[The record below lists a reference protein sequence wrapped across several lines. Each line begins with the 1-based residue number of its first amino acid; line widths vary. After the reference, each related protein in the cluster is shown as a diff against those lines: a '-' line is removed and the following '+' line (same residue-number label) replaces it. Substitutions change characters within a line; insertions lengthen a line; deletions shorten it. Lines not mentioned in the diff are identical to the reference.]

1 MKRPEGFDASPPAPE
16 SPPDRARGEKR
27 AAVTRLRATRERAAA
42 APVEK
47 GRTVPAAAPR
57 ASSAATDDVTT
68 APVAV
73 VRRPAER
80 RPRVSPEKQAVA
92 ELRRAERAR
101 RRAEKQ
107 ELRRFTRRQRHRRA
121 MWWSLTGVVAVL
133 TALILIA
140 VFSPLLALREVRV
153 EGTQRIDPALVV
165 DALDG
170 QLGTPLALLDEG
182 LVRDELDAFTLIR
195 SYTTELAPPGTLI
208 VRITERTPVGTIIRG
223 ATFDLVDAA
232 GVVIESSPE
241 RVAGMPV
248 IQVPGDD
255 VESRAYASI
264 TEVLF
269 ALPADIRAQVDTIAA
284 STRDNVTLQL
294 AGSNQRVEWG
304 SAQRSDHKARVLA
317 ALVAIHGGDGS
328 GLYDVSAPGSAV
340 FRRD

>member
-1 MKRPEGFDASPPAPE
+1 MS
-16 SPPDRARGEKR
+16 
-27 AAVTRLRATRERAAA
+27 
-42 APVEK
+42 
-47 GRTVPAAAPR
+47 AAAPR
-57 ASSAATDDVTT
+57 STPVAADDVAT

-73 VRRPAER
+73 VRQPVER
-80 RPRVSPEKQAVA
+80 ARVSPERQAVVQ
-92 ELRRAERAR
+92 LRKAERAR
-101 RRAEKQ
+101 RRAEKR

-121 MWWSLTGVVAVL
+121 VWWSLTGVVAVL
-133 TALILIA
+133 AALIVTA

-182 LVRDELDAFTLIR
+182 LVREELDAFTLIR

-223 ATFDLVDAA
+223 AAFDLVDAA

-255 VESRAYASI
+255 VASRAYASI

-284 STRDNVTLQL
+284 TTRDNVTLQL

-317 ALVAIHGGDGS
+317 ALVAIHGGDGP

-340 FRRD
+340 FRRE